1 MDQLDPVQNFL
12 RCSTEGFWLS
22 WELAGVLQSPVD
34 PQPPVWLQVVT
45 GTDRFYFGLVGF
57 MQPEPPPASA
67 STGRAS
73 TWLSLAALLVEA
85 DRRVALPF
93 QAR

>member
-1 MDQLDPVQNFL
+1 MEINKANMCAACVSLFVTCML
-12 RCSTEGFWLS
+12 
-22 WELAGVLQSPVD
+22 ELAGVLQSPVN